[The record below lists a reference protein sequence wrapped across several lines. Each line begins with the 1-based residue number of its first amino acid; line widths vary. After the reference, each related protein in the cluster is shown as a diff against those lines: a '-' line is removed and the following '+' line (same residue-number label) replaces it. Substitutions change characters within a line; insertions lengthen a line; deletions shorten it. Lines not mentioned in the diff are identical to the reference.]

1 MTHSFAYPTPNN
13 QFLLEH
19 LKCLHQSFKH
29 YVGRDLGNH
38 VWDGVK
44 TAEFLFNAPFALV
57 SHNTASDPVFNYANQ
72 QALRLFDM
80 NWSEFT
86 ALPSRFSAE
95 VLERHEREQLLQ
107 TVTRQGYIDH
117 YTGIRISRRGQR
129 FRIEN
134 AIVWNLLNTEGSYYG
149 QAAYFAHWHYL

>member
-1 MTHSFAYPTPNN
+1 MVGLRPDVLQRAD
-13 QFLLEH
+13 
-19 LKCLHQSFKH
+19 LHRN
-29 YVGRDLGNH
+29 GIRCR
-38 VWDGVK
+38 
-44 TAEFLFNAPFALV
+44 TAVPAPRRRPRRTI
-57 SHNTASDPVFNYANQ
+57 HANQ

-80 NWSEFT
+80 TWPEFT

-134 AIVWNLLNTEGSYYG
+134 AIVWNLLNPEGSYYG